1 MCFQE
6 IDQKKKKKA
15 FSELTDAFSETRL
28 QLEFKK
34 ENFNYVALCEVLQVT
49 ATNASISVS
58 VCVCVCVWVC
68 IS

>member
-1 MCFQE
+1 MTST
-6 IDQKKKKKA
+6 KKKKQA